1 MQSSNQIMGR
11 EERASFV
18 FSHIAI
24 FIIFVWF
31 GALKVFGVSPATPL
45 VTELLARM
53 MDMIPFSISSDL
65 FVVLFGGFEVFIG
78 ICFIVPRLQ
87 KLGLILLIPHMVT
100 TLLPMFLLT
109 DIAWQGMFA
118 PTLEGQ
124 YIIKN
129 VVVIAL
135 ATSIYVDS
143 KKQFVSDMK

>member
-1 MQSSNQIMGR
+1 MQNSNQIMGR
-11 EERASFV
+11 EERASFI

-53 MDMIPFSISSDL
+53 MDIIPFTISPDL
-65 FVVLFGGFEVFIG
+65 FVELFGGFEVIIG
-78 ICFIVPRLQ
+78 ICFIIPRLQ
-87 KLGLILLIPHMVT
+87 KTGLILLIPHMLT
-100 TLLPMFLLT
+100 TILPLFLLVDT
-109 DIAWQGMFA
+109 AWSGMLT

-129 VVVIAL
+129 IVVIAL
-135 ATSIYVDS
+135 ATSIYIDS
-143 KKQFVSDMK
+143 KKHFSSDLK

>member
-1 MQSSNQIMGR
+1 MGR
-11 EERASFV
+11 EERASFI

-31 GALKVFGVSPATPL
+31 GALKVFGLSPATTL

-53 MDMIPFSISSDL
+53 MDIIPFTISPDL
-65 FVVLFGGFEVFIG
+65 FVELFGGFEMLIG
-78 ICFIVPRLQ
+78 ICFIIPRLQ
-87 KLGLILLIPHMVT
+87 RLGLILLIPHMVT
-100 TLLPMFLLT
+100 TILPLFLLVDT
-109 DIAWQGMFA
+109 AWSGILT

-143 KKQFVSDMK
+143 KKRFSSDIK